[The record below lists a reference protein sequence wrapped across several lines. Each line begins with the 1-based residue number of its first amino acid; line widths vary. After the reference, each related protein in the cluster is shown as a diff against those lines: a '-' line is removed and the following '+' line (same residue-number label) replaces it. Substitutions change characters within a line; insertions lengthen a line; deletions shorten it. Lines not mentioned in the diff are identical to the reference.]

1 MVRIPSY
8 VVRVLVALR
17 TNLELQTGVQPAL
30 QLASGTSVRAP
41 INRCTGIYGS
51 LPYIYTGRFDT
62 RVVL

>member
-30 QLASGTSVRAP
+30 QLAPGTSVRAP
-41 INRCTGIYGS
+41 RCTGIYGS